1 MVRLVP
7 HSLKIVAL
15 EDLAGRRTSVLA
27 KNIEMPKSLCNG
39 LRDGLG
45 RSRRAQVVPVHLA
58 HRGDRGI
65 RIDPLQCQAPPL
77 YEVVLDMAPR
87 LRAALPAAGI
97 DPAAVDQLV
106 GLLRSLHAGNNDR
119 RAGVNDLVYVVM
131 RGWADVLRR
140 ARVARGSDRAAE
152 DAYHELIKRVPRL
165 PAARLGSDPHLLELR
180 RALAMNGGL
189 GMGGGLAVPPPC
201 GGSRAGL
208 RARTCRLT
216 GIASGLGSSWGGRSP
231 PCTGPRGW
239 PLSGCRRSRI
249 PSGSDGS
256 STTCHPCR
264 RRPPPAGD
272 GVLWGRARPRCRR
285 RGIGVVVGV

>member
-15 EDLAGRRTSVLA
+15 EDLAGRCTSVLA

-189 GMGGGLAVPPPC
+189 GMGGGLAVPPMWRFTRGLESAYLSTHWHC
-201 GGSRAGL
+201 IGSGFILGRQVAALHRAAGL
-208 RARTCRLT
+208 AIVGLSSFSDTERLGWLIYYLSPMPPSPAACR
-216 GIASGLGSSWGGRSP
+216 
-231 PCTGPRGW
+231 
-239 PLSGCRRSRI
+239 
-249 PSGSDGS
+249 
-256 STTCHPCR
+256 
-264 RRPPPAGD
+264 
-272 GVLWGRARPRCRR
+272 
-285 RGIGVVVGV
+285 